1 MATIEERVAS
11 NGKTS
16 YRVKVRLKGFPAVT
30 ASFARKTDARKW
42 AEDQAALLRA
52 RRHFAHALATK
63 TSVREVIA
71 QRYLA
76 DVLPTKPRNSRT
88 QRAQLLWWKDKLGA
102 YRLADVTPD
111 VIARCRDELL
121 RGLTLRGTVRS
132 PATVVRYLAVL
143 SHVFSKAEKEWG
155 YIDSNP
161 LRAVSKPREPRG
173 RVRHLSKEELIRLSD
188 ACRASRNP
196 YLHTIFVLAVS
207 TGMRLG
213 EIRNLRKANVDL
225 QRFRIVLEMTK
236 NGERRAVPL
245 AGLALQLLSAHLAHV
260 KEPQDLLFP
269 GAKPTRPIEIKK
281 AWKNALAKAR
291 IKDFRFHDTRHCA
304 ATYLLESGATIAQLC

>member
-1 MATIEERVAS
+1 VEYGTVATIEERVARD
-11 NGKTS
+11 GTKS

-30 ASFARKTDARKW
+30 ASFARKTDAKKW

-52 RRHFAHALATK
+52 RRHFPQTLANK
-63 TSVREVIA
+63 TPVRDVI

-76 DVLPTKPRNSRT
+76 DVLPTKPRNARSQKT
-88 QRAQLLWWKDKLGA
+88 QLLWWKDKLGA

-121 RGLTLRGTVRS
+121 RGLTPRGTTRS

-155 YIDSNP
+155 FISTNP
-161 LRAVSKPREPRG
+161 VRSVSKPSEPRG
-173 RVRHLSKEELIRLSD
+173 RVRYLTKAELAKLSD
-188 ACRASRNP
+188 ACKASRNP
-196 YLHTIFVLAVS
+196 YLHAIFVLAVS

-213 EIRNLRKANVDL
+213 EIRNLRKSNVDL
-225 QRFRIVLEMTK
+225 GRGRIILEATK

-245 AGLALQLLSAHLAHV
+245 AALALQLVTERLALV
-260 KEPQDLLFP
+260 KDPQDLLFP
-269 GAKPTRPIEIKK
+269 GAKPNRPIEIKK
-281 AWKNALAKAR
+281 AWENALAKVG
-291 IKDFRFHDTRHCA
+291 IEDFRFPRHA
-304 ATYLLESGATIAQLC
+304 PLRSHLPT